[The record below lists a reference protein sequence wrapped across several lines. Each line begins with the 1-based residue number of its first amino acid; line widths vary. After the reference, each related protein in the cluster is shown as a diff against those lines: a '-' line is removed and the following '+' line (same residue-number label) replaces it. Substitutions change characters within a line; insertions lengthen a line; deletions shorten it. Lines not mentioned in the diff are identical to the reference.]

1 MKRALFFTLGWF
13 MASLALYVS
22 LLLLDVYWNLV
33 SWHPRLDWTVLTL
46 MAWTFA
52 ATLSLG
58 LLARFTRDKA
68 SQVISVSICVLLLSL
83 GAYAFPPEPLS
94 AGLFGR
100 VASSPLWYRGGRL
113 LVMGLPLVLW
123 AWAKRPAVR

>member
-1 MKRALFFTLGWF
+1 MKRALFLTLGWF
-13 MASLALYVS
+13 MASLALYVP

-33 SWHPRLDWTVLTL
+33 SWRPRCDWTVLTL

-58 LLARFTRDKA
+58 LLARSTRDKV
-68 SQVISVSICVLLLSL
+68 SQVISVSICVVLLVM

-94 AGLFGR
+94 TGLFGR
-100 VASSPLWYRGGRL
+100 VASSPLWY
-113 LVMGLPLVLW
+113 
-123 AWAKRPAVR
+123 